1 MTQADLQARVNECL
15 GLNQSEGERTPDQ
28 QRKIKTL
35 ADVIHIHASAMPS
48 HMNWAMWRFWEVVQ
62 QRTPGARPRVPLTLS
77 ARRVGV
83 PARCRRAPS
92 ACPIKKA
99 PKNGA

>member
-48 HMNWAMWRFWEVVQ
+48 HMNWAMFRFLEVVQ
-62 QRTPGARPRVPLTLS
+62 QSTTRMPDRGAPDPK
-77 ARRVGV
+77 RVGV

-92 ACPIKKA
+92 AWPMKKA